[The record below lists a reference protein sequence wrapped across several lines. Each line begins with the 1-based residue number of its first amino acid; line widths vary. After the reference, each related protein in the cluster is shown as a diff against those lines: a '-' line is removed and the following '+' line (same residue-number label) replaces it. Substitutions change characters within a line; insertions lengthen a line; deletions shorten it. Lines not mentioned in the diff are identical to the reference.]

1 MRHSLMLLVVV
12 LGCALFAA
20 NARAQAPAEPPT
32 YTFII
37 ERTIPR
43 AMWED
48 WEKFAQE
55 KYRPVLEKLMADGT
69 IVSWGLFAT
78 VVHVDGS
85 PTHGSWMEAPSIE
98 SMHKALAELGK
109 LPNPIMASPN
119 VTHRD
124 RWLHSQVRHAR
135 TSSGS
140 NAFLWINNTHVQI
153 GKGDQY
159 RELFVNFLKPIADD
173 LVSKGTMSMF
183 ALTNETIHTADPY
196 QVFYFYLFSG
206 PDGQDKFYAGLNDME
221 KKNAFFAD
229 AVNATEVEA
238 PHRDY
243 LARVTAYAIK

>member
-1 MRHSLMLLVVV
+1 MLLVVV
-12 LGCALFAA
+12 LVCASFAA
-20 NARAQAPAEPPT
+20 SVRAQAPAEPQT
-32 YTFII
+32 YTVII

-69 IVSWGLFAT
+69 IVSWGLFTT
-78 VVHVDGS
+78 VVHVDGG
-85 PTHGSWMEAPSIE
+85 PTHGSWFEARNIE
-98 SMHKALAELGK
+98 SIHKAIAELGK

-124 RWLHSQVRHAR
+124 RWLHSQARHAR

-140 NAFLWINNTHVQI
+140 NAFLWINNTHLQI
-153 GKGDQY
+153 GKGDEY
-159 RELFVNFLKPIADD
+159 RELWVKFLKPIADD
-173 LVSKGTMSMF
+173 LISNGTMAMA

-196 QVFYFYLFSG
+196 QVFDFYLFSG

-221 KKNAFFAD
+221 KKNAFFGD